1 MNKIMLIGNVGK
13 DPTVRYVDTDVAVAT
28 LSLATTERGYR
39 LANGTE
45 VPPRTEWH
53 NLVFWRGLAKVVE
66 QYVRMGDKIYVDG
79 QIRTRSYDDKQG
91 VRRYVTE
98 VLVEN
103 LEMLSSKSSI
113 PQTDG
118 TIADTS
124 APNPD
129 TF

>member
-13 DPTVRYVDTDVAVAT
+13 DPVVHYVDTDVAVAT
-28 LSLATTERGYR
+28 LSLATTERGYK

-79 QIRTRSYDDKQG
+79 QVRTRSYDDKQG
-91 VRRYVTE
+91 MRRYVTE
-98 VLVEN
+98 VIVEN

-113 PQTDG
+113 PQADG
-118 TIADTS
+118 TLADAQIPT
-124 APNPD
+124 PTN
-129 TF
+129 F